1 MGLSARLPV
10 PSWEMSLDVRTKT
23 WVTWFLEWRAPHE
36 AGFTSPP
43 ALVGGRITGRCSA
56 GGDNF
61 KLWKERI
68 LIQLGCMDID
78 YAIRKDELP
87 KITDTNTLDRILFT
101 LIMKFTSLKLTD
113 IKGVHEHIMEMRD
126 IVAQLKKLE
135 VEMFESFLQGENVTF
150 LMQKKGKSQANRKG
164 KHQIPPKAD
173 IKKDEKCF
181 FCKKKEHVKKK
192 CLKFQIWLEKK
203 DNPTSFV
210 CYESNMVN
218 VNTNTWWIDFG
229 STIPISNSLRL
240 RHISIDRIKRFVN
253 DDEVLSTLDFI
264 DFETCVDCIKEKQ
277 TNKLKK
283 GATRSSAILEIIHID
298 MCSLD
303 MDSHDRD
310 GEYYGRYMEIGQA
323 PGPFSS
329 FFKSMGLLPNTP
341 CRFSIPNLCSE
352 RRNRTLLD
360 MVRRYG
366 FYYPTHNTRIVESRN
381 AKFLEYDLSWER
393 SIQNIVLILI
403 IRVSTFH
410 LIQMGVEQTIAEVQP
425 IIEDQPVIEV
435 PQVLTTFQ
443 EIKLIRL
450 HDTSNNKLNLI
461 LPRR

>member
-56 GGDNF
+56 GSHSASSAAHNLTSTFINLQKKNKKIIMWSLYMQGDNF
-61 KLWKERI
+61 KLWKQRI

-87 KITDTNTLDRILFT
+87 KITDTNTLDRILF
-101 LIMKFTSLKLTD
+101 LGEHPNYEVHILKLTD

-126 IVAQLKKLE
+126 IVAQSRSSSKEKMSCFNAKE
-135 VEMFESFLQGENVTF
+135 RKIS
-150 LMQKKGKSQANRKG
+150 SQSEREISNSS
-164 KHQIPPKAD
+164 QSD

-240 RHISIDRIKRFVN
+240 GHISIDRIKRLVN

-264 DFETCVDCIKEKQ
+264 DFETCVDCIKEK
-277 TNKLKK
+277 
-283 GATRSSAILEIIHID
+283 S
-298 MCSLD
+298 
-303 MDSHDRD
+303 DRD
-310 GEYYGRYMEIGQA
+310 GEYYGRYMEIGQHGIVA
-323 PGPFSS
+323 QYTMSGSPYQNCVP
-329 FFKSMGLLPNTP
+329 
-341 CRFSIPNLCSE
+341 E

-360 MVRRYG
+360 MVRSMLSSSKLPRFLWTEALKTTVSKGYG

-381 AKFLEYDLSWER
+381 AKFLEYDLSMGAIN
-393 SIQNIVLILI
+393 SKHSFDID
-403 IRVSTFH
+403 H

-435 PQVLTTFQ
+435 PQVFDN
-443 EIKLIRL
+443 ISRL
-450 HDTSNNKLNLI
+450 S
-461 LPRR
+461 